1 MLHDYVHCDENKSY
15 DDETIMM
22 KANLA
27 REKLFEID
35 IVRREMKNLVQEHCN
50 LLVGDDGDHASY
62 IWLWLWWWWWWK
74 MMTITVA
81 PFDVDDGGG

>member
-35 IVRREMKNLVQEHCN
+35 IVRREMRNLVQEHCN
-50 LLVGDDGDHASY
+50 LLV
-62 IWLWLWWWWWWK
+62 
-74 MMTITVA
+74 
-81 PFDVDDGGG
+81 VDDCEWSRFLYLILVVGLVEDDDDHSCDDVGG